1 MKKIAMG
8 LLIFILSI
16 PSLAS
21 SGVGIVKDED
31 FRAVGVSQEN
41 IDRVKTIIAEAST
54 QYKLKTLD
62 KKALE
67 IEINRYILDGTE
79 KNLDKLNELVEKVGV
94 VDAEIIKD
102 RLKYQVEVQKYI
114 STDQYLKARELSL
127 EKMTETQQKQ

>member
-8 LLIFILSI
+8 LLIFILSV

-41 IDRVKTIIAEAST
+41 IDKVKTIITEAST

-67 IEINRYILDGTE
+67 IEINKYILDGTE
-79 KNLDKLNELVEKVGV
+79 KNLDKLNELVEKVGI

-102 RLKYQVEVQKYI
+102 RLKYQIEVQKYI

-127 EKMTETQQKQ
+127 EKLTKTQQKQ

>member
-41 IDRVKTIIAEAST
+41 IDKVKTIITEAST

-67 IEINRYILDGTE
+67 IEINKYILDGTE
-79 KNLDKLNELVEKVGV
+79 KNLDKLNELVEKVGI

-102 RLKYQVEVQKYI
+102 RLKYQIEVQKYI

-127 EKMTETQQKQ
+127 EKLTKIQQKQ

>member
-41 IDRVKTIIAEAST
+41 IDKVKTIITEAST

-67 IEINRYILDGTE
+67 IEINKYILDGTE
-79 KNLDKLNELVEKVGV
+79 KNLDKLNELVEKVGI

-102 RLKYQVEVQKYI
+102 RLKYQIEVQKYI

-127 EKMTETQQKQ
+127 EKLTKTQQKQ

>member
-41 IDRVKTIIAEAST
+41 IDRVKTIITEAST